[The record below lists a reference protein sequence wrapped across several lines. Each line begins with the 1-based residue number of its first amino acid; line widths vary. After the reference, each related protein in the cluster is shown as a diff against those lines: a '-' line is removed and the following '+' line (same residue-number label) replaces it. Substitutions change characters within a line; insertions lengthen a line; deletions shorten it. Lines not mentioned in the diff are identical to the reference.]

1 MLGKRIQLA
10 AFLVAGLGIAACAST
25 RIVESWKAPGAGPL
39 RLKKVLA
46 VAILKNQGLR
56 QNAEDALKGN
66 LKSVQAVQS
75 YTMFDLGDLA
85 NQEKAKERL
94 RQEGFD
100 GVVVLRLTQSRQ
112 ELSWTSYP
120 TAPVDTF
127 WGYYGSYYPA
137 MDMRVDTVVMVEIK
151 IYSLTED
158 KLVWAGV
165 SETFNPTNSVGL
177 INEIAVEAGKE
188 LRRQGLI
195 S

>member
-1 MLGKRIQLA
+1 MSGKHIQRAMFLIGGLA
-10 AFLVAGLGIAACAST
+10 LAACAST

-39 RLKKVLA
+39 RFHKVLA

-56 QNAEDALKGN
+56 QNAEDALKSN
-66 LKSVQAVQS
+66 LRSVQAVQS
-75 YTMFDLGDLA
+75 YTMFDLGDLV
-85 NQEKAKERL
+85 NREKAKERL

-100 GVVVLRLTQSRQ
+100 GVVVLRLTSSRQ

-120 TAPVDTF
+120 TAPYDTF
-127 WGYYGSYYPA
+127 WGYYGAYYPA
-137 MDMRVDTVVMVEIK
+137 MDMRVDTVVSVEIN

-158 KLVWAGV
+158 KLIWAGV
-165 SETFNPTNSVGL
+165 SESFNPTSSQGL
-177 INEIAVEAGKE
+177 ISEIAAEAGKE

>member
-1 MLGKRIQLA
+1 MSGKRIQQA
-10 AFLVAGLGIAACAST
+10 AFLAAGLALAACAST

-39 RLKKVLA
+39 KFQKVLA

-56 QNAEDALKGN
+56 HNAEDSLKNN
-66 LKSVQAVQS
+66 LPNVQAVQS

-85 NQEKAKERL
+85 NREKAKERL

-120 TAPVDTF
+120 TVPASSF
-127 WGYYGSYYPA
+127 WGYYGAYYPPA
-137 MDMRVDTVVMVEIK
+137 EMRVDTVVSVEIN

-165 SETFNPTNSVGL
+165 SETFNPTSSATL
-177 INEIAVEAGKE
+177 INEIAAEAAKE
-188 LRRQGLI
+188 LRKQGLL